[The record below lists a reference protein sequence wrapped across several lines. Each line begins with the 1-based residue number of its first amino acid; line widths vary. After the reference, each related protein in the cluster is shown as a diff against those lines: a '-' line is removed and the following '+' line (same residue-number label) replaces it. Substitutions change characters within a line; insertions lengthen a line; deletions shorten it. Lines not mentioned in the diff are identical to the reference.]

1 MNPDTIAA
9 IASPTGQGA
18 IALIRVSGSKA
29 RSIAG
34 EIFSAPTVEPRFQV
48 FGRVTANDGSTIDEA
63 LLTWYQAP
71 NSYTGE
77 DVIEIS
83 CHGGMLVTQKVL
95 ERIFEAG
102 ARPAEPG
109 EFSQRAFLNGKMD
122 LTQAE
127 AVMDLISAKTE
138 LAMRAAHEQLSGR
151 LGGALLDLRESL
163 IGIVAHVEAYIDF
176 PEEDIDPETGEAMLS
191 RLDEVRQ
198 LVDRLIAT
206 ADQGRIL
213 REGVRTVICGAPN
226 VGKSSLLNVL
236 LGFDRAIVSETAGT
250 TRDTIE
256 EVINLRGLPVRLVDT
271 AGVRDSD
278 DAVEREGISR
288 TEAQIAHSELV
299 LEMVDA
305 SQPKPAALLA
315 EIEGKIPPGVRHL
328 LVLNKMDRPMHPDW
342 EGAEGV
348 SVSCTDSIGIEDL
361 TDAIFESIGG
371 PGANWG
377 TDLVAINSRHKRCL
391 VRARND
397 LAAARERLVSGE
409 SPEFTALELRSAL
422 DAIGEVIGKTDVEEI
437 LGEIF
442 SSFCIGK

>member
-1 MNPDTIAA
+1 MNDTIAA
-9 IASPTGQGA
+9 IASPMGQGA

-29 RSIAG
+29 KAIAD
-34 EIFSAPTVEPRFQV
+34 EIFSAPVEQPRCQV
-48 FGRVTANDGSTIDEA
+48 FGRVTAADGSTIDEA
-63 LLTWYQAP
+63 LAAWFPAP
-71 NSYTGE
+71 HSYTGE
-77 DVIEIS
+77 DVVEIS

-95 ERIFEAG
+95 ERSLEAG

-138 LAMRAAHEQLSGR
+138 RAMRAAHEQLSGR
-151 LGGALLDLRESL
+151 LGAALLELRESL

-176 PEEDIDPETGEAMLS
+176 PEEDIDPETGEAMLA
-191 RLDEVRQ
+191 RLDAVRQ
-198 LVDRLIAT
+198 SVERLLAT

-256 EVINLRGLPVRLVDT
+256 EVINLRGLPIRLVDT
-271 AGVRDSD
+271 AGVRDSE

-328 LVLNKMDRPMHPDW
+328 LVLNKTDRSVHPDW

-348 SVSCTDSIGIEDL
+348 RVSCTESTGIGDL
-361 TDAIFESIGG
+361 TGAIFESLGG
-371 PGANWG
+371 PDADWGA
-377 TDLVAINSRHKRCL
+377 DLVAINSRHKRCL
-391 VRARND
+391 IRARDD
-397 LAAARERLVSGE
+397 LAAARERLAAGE
-409 SPEFTALELRSAL
+409 SPEFTALDLRSAL
-422 DAIGEVIGKTDVEEI
+422 DAIGEVVGKADVEEI

-442 SSFCIGK
+442 SRFCIGK